1 MGFIGINVCIDMSL
15 YDQSEVTC
23 DSTLVAFIVMLSI
36 FRRGLCSMV
45 ALVSVALHM
54 RPLLEMSNNAMC
66 SSTHHFS
73 CNSMFWGNLDD
84 FPRMFMQCS
93 GFHPHTWVPFLA
105 HWQPTRC
112 LKVVH
117 GRPRKYRCERQM
129 LELCLASSNK
139 NRHLETSIH
148 SKGQHLSARR

>member
-73 CNSMFWGNLDD
+73 CNSMFWGTLDD
-84 FPRMFMQCS
+84 FPKNVHAVQRFSPTHVGPISCA
-93 GFHPHTWVPFLA
+93 LA
-105 HWQPTRC
+105 TDTLP
-112 LKVVH
+112 
-117 GRPRKYRCERQM
+117 
-129 LELCLASSNK
+129 
-139 NRHLETSIH
+139 
-148 SKGQHLSARR
+148 

>member
-54 RPLLEMSNNAMC
+54 RPLLEMCVLPHTTFRATQCFGELWTISQK
-66 SSTHHFS
+66 
-73 CNSMFWGNLDD
+73 
-84 FPRMFMQCS
+84 MFMQCS

-117 GRPRKYRCERQM
+117 RRPRKY
-129 LELCLASSNK
+129 
-139 NRHLETSIH
+139 
-148 SKGQHLSARR
+148 